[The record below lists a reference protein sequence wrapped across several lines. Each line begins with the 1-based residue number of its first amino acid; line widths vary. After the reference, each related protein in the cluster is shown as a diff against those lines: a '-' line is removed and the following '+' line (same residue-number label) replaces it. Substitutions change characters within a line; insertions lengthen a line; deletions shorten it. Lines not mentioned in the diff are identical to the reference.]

1 MEEERNKMSGLF
13 KALIVIGFLAL
24 IAYLLWSKGAF
35 ESINSYGTKNLQTET
50 VETNTPNVAPTVSRQ
65 EWESIASEVANLRN
79 EVEQLKQE
87 VQRLKNSKPAVSP
100 KQAPAATA
108 APAIPVTQP
117 STPVAQQTTSATQ
130 SSTPSSQQPSTPSS
144 QQSSASFDPNAVT
157 LASYTHD
164 WVERDASI
172 SLKNNTSR
180 RITQVTGRMIYYD
193 MSGNMLDYR
202 DFTKSVDIEPGMV
215 KSTTL
220 PGYGHKDNYAYYKS
234 MISATRPDRKYK
246 VSFELK
252 SYK

>member
-1 MEEERNKMSGLF
+1 MEEYGTRKPHRFLSW
-13 KALIVIGFLAL
+13 LILAGLAL
-24 IAYLLWSKGAF
+24 LVVYLIQNKDLVKSKISPVEEYDNQEDVAI
-35 ESINSYGTKNLQTET
+35 EQPEATTQTY
-50 VETNTPNVAPTVSRQ
+50 
-65 EWESIASEVANLRN
+65 EWEALQDEVNELRN
-79 EVEQLKQE
+79 EVEQLRQE
-87 VQRLKNSKPAVSP
+87 VQRLKNTKPAASP
-100 KQAPAATA
+100 KQAPAATV
-108 APAIPVTQP
+108 APATPAAQP
-117 STPVAQQTTSATQ
+117 STPAPQQTTSATQ
-130 SSTPSSQQPSTPSS
+130 SYTPSSQQPS
-144 QQSSASFDPNAVT
+144 ASFDSNAVT

-164 WVERDASI
+164 WVDTDASV

-215 KSTTL
+215 KSITL
-220 PGYGHKDNYAYYKS
+220 PGYGHKDYYAYYKS

>member
-1 MEEERNKMSGLF
+1 MEEEKNKMPGLF
-13 KALIVIGFLAL
+13 KALIVIGVLAL

-35 ESINSYGTKNLQTET
+35 ESINPYGAKDARTET
-50 VETNTPNVAPTVSRQ
+50 EETNTPAFNPQ
-65 EWESIASEVANLRN
+65 EWESLVSEVSSLRN
-79 EVEQLKQE
+79 EVEQLRQE
-87 VQRLKNSKPAVSP
+87 VQRLKNTKPASSP
-100 KQAPAATA
+100 KQAPAATV
-108 APAIPVTQP
+108 APATPAAQP
-117 STPVAQQTTSATQ
+117 STPAPQQTTSATQ
-130 SSTPSSQQPSTPSS
+130 SSTPASQQPS
-144 QQSSASFDPNAVT
+144 ASFDSNAVT

-202 DFTKSVDIEPGMV
+202 DFTKSVDIEPEMV
-215 KSTTL
+215 KSITL
-220 PGYGHKDNYAYYKS
+220 PGYGYKDNYGYYKS

-252 SYK
+252 SFK

>member
-13 KALIVIGFLAL
+13 KVLIVIGFLAL

-35 ESINSYGTKNLQTET
+35 ESINSYGTKDLQTET

-65 EWESIASEVANLRN
+65 EWESIANEVTNLRN

-87 VQRLKNSKPAVSP
+87 VQRLKNIKPAASP

-108 APAIPVTQP
+108 APATPVAQP
-117 STPVAQQTTSATQ
+117 STPAAQQTTSAPQ
-130 SSTPSSQQPSTPSS
+130 SSTPSS

-215 KSTTL
+215 KSIEL
-220 PGYGHKDNYAYYKS
+220 PGYGHKDYYAYYKS
-234 MISATRPDRKYK
+234 QIRGDMLDRKYK

>member
-1 MEEERNKMSGLF
+1 MEEDRNKMPGLF
-13 KALIVIGFLAL
+13 KALIVIGVLAL

-35 ESINSYGTKNLQTET
+35 ESINLYDAKDAQTET
-50 VETNTPNVAPTVSRQ
+50 VEANTPAVNLQ
-65 EWESIASEVANLRN
+65 EWESLASEVSSLRN
-79 EVEQLKQE
+79 EVEQLRQE
-87 VQRLKNSKPAVSP
+87 VQRLKNTKPVASP
-100 KQAPAATA
+100 KQAPAATVA
-108 APAIPVTQP
+108 PVTPAAQP
-117 STPVAQQTTSATQ
+117 STPAPQQTTSATQ
-130 SSTPSSQQPSTPSS
+130 SSTPAS
-144 QQSSASFDPNAVT
+144 QQSSTSFDPNAVT

-164 WVERDASI
+164 WVDTDASV

-215 KSTTL
+215 KSITL

-234 MISATRPDRKYK
+234 EIVPTNPNRKYK

-252 SYK
+252 AYK